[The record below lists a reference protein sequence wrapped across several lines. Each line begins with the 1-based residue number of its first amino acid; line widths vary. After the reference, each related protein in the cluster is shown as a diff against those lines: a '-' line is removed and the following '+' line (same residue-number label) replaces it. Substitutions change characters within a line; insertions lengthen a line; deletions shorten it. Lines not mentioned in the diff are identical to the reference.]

1 MAHPS
6 GNVWLAG
13 QVRNIC
19 AKFYGENEG
28 VREEE
33 EDRFA
38 SFGPKVFRSPGQR
51 DGEGGLISVRP
62 PPLFSALKG
71 ILQLLCFPQLIVNNF
86 PLQGCYVC
94 ENEAC
99 IHCSYKKGPTPNAKK
114 SGSSLN
120 ILLCVLYAP
129 CNFEAVCFVLLPL
142 RRPKEE
148 EIV

>member
-6 GNVWLAG
+6 GIVWLAG

-62 PPLFSALKG
+62 SPLFPPSKG
-71 ILQLLCFPQLIVNNF
+71 FCNCFVF
-86 PLQGCYVC
+86 P
-94 ENEAC
+94 
-99 IHCSYKKGPTPNAKK
+99 
-114 SGSSLN
+114 SSL
-120 ILLCVLYAP
+120 
-129 CNFEAVCFVLLPL
+129 
-142 RRPKEE
+142 
-148 EIV
+148 